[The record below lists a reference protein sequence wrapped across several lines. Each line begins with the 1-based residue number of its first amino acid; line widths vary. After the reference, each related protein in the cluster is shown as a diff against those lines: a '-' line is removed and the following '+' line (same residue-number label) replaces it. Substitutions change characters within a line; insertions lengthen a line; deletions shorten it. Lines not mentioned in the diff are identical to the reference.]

1 MTMQQAWHTAMSHAR
16 GLAQE
21 PDTAMHAPIQITPV
35 APERK
40 HARGTPHRRLRR
52 RNIALLLLALL
63 ASGSYTGGYY
73 AMYRILPWQTSNGM
87 ADAILAGAD
96 GSNAIDPADTATA
109 PDTSTQV
116 HPSEAASARR
126 VARRVLHGRV
136 EQETIA
142 SSLLPGE
149 HPLLIYLP
157 PGYDGSRQRYPVL
170 YLLHG
175 APGAFTDWQ
184 KAAGIDKTMDALIT
198 VGRVQPMIVV
208 MPDGNGGPFSDTEW
222 ANNGRD
228 VRAEDYLT
236 QEVVPYIDA
245 HYRTIADRDHRAI
258 GGLSTGGYG
267 AVNIAL
273 HHPDLFGYAL
283 GLSGNYLATG
293 TWTGQDIWYGNDDV
307 KRFNSPLLYAPQLPL
322 AARESLHIYLNVD
335 PHDSDNNTAQQTR
348 QFDTLLTELQ
358 VPHLT
363 QYFDGGHSW
372 TYWKT
377 HIVDALQY
385 LQAAMPKH

>member
-1 MTMQQAWHTAMSHAR
+1 
-16 GLAQE
+16 
-21 PDTAMHAPIQITPV
+21 MHAPIRMKPRATAFKPT
-35 APERK
+35 
-40 HARGTPHRRLRR
+40 RGPTQRR
-52 RNIALLLLALL
+52 RRRWSLALLLLALL
-63 ASGSYTGGYY
+63 IGGGYSGGYY

-96 GSNAIDPADTATA
+96 AVSTPDPTHMTIMPGAVPARAADASA
-109 PDTSTQV
+109 LV
-116 HPSEAASARR
+116 HPVEATSARR
-126 VARRVLHGRV
+126 VVRRMQRGRV
-136 EQETIA
+136 EQGTIT
-142 SSLLPGE
+142 SSLLPGQ
-149 HPLLIYLP
+149 HPFLIYLP
-157 PGYDGSRQRYPVL
+157 PNYDSSGQRYAVL

-184 KAAGIDKTMDALIT
+184 KAAGIDKTIDALIN
-198 VGRVQPMIVV
+198 VGRLRPMIVV

-222 ANNGRD
+222 ANNGKD

-236 QEVVPYIDA
+236 QEVVAYIDA
-245 HYRTIADRDHRAI
+245 HYRTIADRRYRAI

-293 TWTGQDIWYGNDDV
+293 TWTGQDIWYGNNEV
-307 KRFNSPLLYAPQLPL
+307 KQFNSPLLYAPQLSPG
-322 AARESLHIYLNVD
+322 ARESLHIYLTVD
-335 PHDSDNNTAQQTR
+335 PNDADNNTAQQTR
-348 QFDTLLTELQ
+348 QFDALLTRLQ

-385 LQAAMPKH
+385 LQAAMPEQ